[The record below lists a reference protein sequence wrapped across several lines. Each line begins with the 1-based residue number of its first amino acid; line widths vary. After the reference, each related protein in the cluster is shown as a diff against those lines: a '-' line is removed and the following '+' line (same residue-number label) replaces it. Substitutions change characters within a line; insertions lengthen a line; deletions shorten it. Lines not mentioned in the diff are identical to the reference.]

1 MKKTFILSLSLI
13 TLFLISACSQET
25 QSDNQ
30 GEERV
35 TPVETAIV
43 TKGDLQVEKEVI
55 GRAMPD
61 TNIGVVPKANGE
73 LIELTI
79 DRGDMVEKGQVIGR
93 VDAGNAQENVELQ
106 EIALR
111 QAKSQLKS
119 SQNQRDQAEQSLQD
133 AQERLEQAKIQNE
146 DNSTSSSV
154 NVENARIQYEDAQRQ
169 VERLKKLYDEGAV
182 SLQEYEQA
190 QVQAEQAKNQLEQAQ
205 KSQQTGTSTGQS
217 SLQQAKI
224 GVTQA
229 EQQLDNAQ
237 NSVEQSQL
245 QVEQAQVQL
254 RQARNQAAD
263 TTITATAAGE
273 VVQVNAEVGD
283 MVSNQ
288 QAIATVVNLNP
299 IKIEASVAAEE
310 LPLFEKD
317 KEIPAYINPIELD
330 EQASVSYISPVTNDS
345 GLYPVEAVIANSN
358 SQIKP
363 GMMVT
368 LQLPEITVE
377 NSILVPTSAVVEEN
391 DEAFVFVIEEDRAK
405 KAPVTIV
412 RTQSNI
418 TAVKGELSEGDQVV
432 IKGQL
437 TLADGNKVSIMKED
451 E

>member
-1 MKKTFILSLSLI
+1 MKKNLI
-13 TLFLISACSQET
+13 MGLMLLVMLIISACSQET
-25 QSDNQ
+25 QS
-30 GEERV
+30 GEEKEERI
-35 TPVETAIV
+35 TPVETALV
-43 TKGDLQVEKEVI
+43 SKGNLQVEKEVI

-61 TNIGVVPKANGE
+61 TNIGIVPKANGE
-73 LIELTI
+73 LIQLNVA
-79 DRGDMVEKGQVIGR
+79 RGDTVEKGQVIGR

-111 QAKSQLKS
+111 QARSQLKS
-119 SQNQRDQAEQSLQD
+119 AQNQKDQAQQGLQD
-133 AQERLEQAKIQNE
+133 AQERLKQAKIQNE
-146 DNSTSSSV
+146 NNDTSSSV
-154 NVENARIQYEDAQRQ
+154 GVDNALIQFQDAQRNEQ
-169 VERLKKLYDEGAV
+169 RMKELYEEGAV
-182 SLQEYEQA
+182 SLQKYEQA
-190 QVQAEQAKNQLEQAQ
+190 QVQAQQAENQLEQAR
-205 KSQQTGTSTGQS
+205 KSLQTGNSSGQS

-229 EQQLDNAQ
+229 QQQLDNAQ
-237 NSVEQSQL
+237 ISVEQAQL

-263 TTITATAAGE
+263 TSITATATGE

-288 QAIATVVNLNP
+288 QPIATVVNLNP
-299 IKIEASVAAEE
+299 IKVDATVAAEE
-310 LPLFEKD
+310 LPLFKKGKD
-317 KEIPAYINPIELD
+317 IPAYINPIELE
-330 EQASVSYISPVTNDS
+330 EQANVSYISPVTNDS
-345 GLYPVEAVIANSN
+345 GLYPIEAVIANSN

-377 NSILVPTSAVVEEN
+377 NSILVPTSAVIEEN
-391 DEAFVFVIEEDRAK
+391 DEAFVYIIEEERAK
-405 KAPVTIV
+405 KTPVTIV
-412 RTQSNI
+412 RTQSDI